1 MNAQAT
7 GGTFSVSMAVV
18 LMIAIIGGI
27 VWAICTN
34 ATAKTS
40 GAEIGRSMLYA
51 GLIAFCILISG
62 NVFRC

>member
-7 GGTFSVSMAVV
+7 GSTFSVSMAVV

-27 VWAICTN
+27 MWALLTN
-34 ATAKTS
+34 ATAKTT
-40 GAEIGRSMLYA
+40 GGELGRALLYA

-62 NVFRC
+62 NVFHC